1 MALSHGVRVAS
12 FQLEMGASHMPT
24 SHYHHYSAGQWK
36 EMLGQN
42 CVWMEGGLYWH
53 MTLKL
58 CYCTVLS
65 KWWNAP
71 QDVM

>member
-42 CVWMEGGLYWH
+42 CVWMGGGALLAY
-53 MTLKL
+53 
-58 CYCTVLS
+58 
-65 KWWNAP
+65 
-71 QDVM
+71 DFEVMLLHCFE